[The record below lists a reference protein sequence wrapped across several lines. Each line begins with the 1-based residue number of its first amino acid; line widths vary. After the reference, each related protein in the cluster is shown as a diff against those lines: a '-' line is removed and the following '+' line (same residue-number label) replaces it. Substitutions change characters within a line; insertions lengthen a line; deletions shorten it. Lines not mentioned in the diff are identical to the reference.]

1 MSLIPKAGEQSK
13 YTATYGQ
20 TPRSI
25 EFIDHQRHRNAPG
38 FSHCE
43 SALLNAPAM
52 ENTMDGILLAMPEA
66 VLVASLAGII
76 RAMNSQAEELL
87 GYRSTDLA
95 GQTISTVFTGE
106 LDPGPLSKL
115 FDPGRWHT
123 LTEGPSPVIR
133 NRTGD
138 VLVTEVTRCDLI
150 VSGAPVCAYR
160 MTDASEILRLRNRI
174 AEAERETALLSRLA
188 ILGELTAAIAH
199 ELSQPLTA
207 ISSYIAAARNCF
219 VNTADERPKHSLE
232 LMSKAGAQAQRAWQ
246 IVQRLRTLL
255 QNRSV
260 IHRESD
266 LRQAVQDAIELATLG
281 VEIDGFHIVKKIPDT
296 PVLVKMDA
304 VQIQILLANL
314 IRNAIDELR
323 VSTGRRIITIE
334 LKANDFAAE
343 VSVADTGPG
352 IAQHVQDSM
361 FNPFLTTKPE
371 GLGVGLAVSRRIAM
385 AHGGRLEARNLE
397 EGGAEFSFIIPVS
410 VKKRVDNE

>member
-1 MSLIPKAGEQSK
+1 MSLIPKTGQPSK
-13 YTATYGQ
+13 YTATYG
-20 TPRSI
+20 PAHSSI
-25 EFIDHQRHRNAPG
+25 ELVDHRRHRNAPG
-38 FSHCE
+38 YSHCE
-43 SALLNAPAM
+43 SALLNAPAL
-52 ENTMDGILLAMPEA
+52 ENTIDSILLAMPEP
-66 VLVASLAGII
+66 VLIASLAGVI
-76 RAMNSQAEELL
+76 RALNAHAEELF
-87 GYRSTDLA
+87 GYESADLA
-95 GQTISTVFTGE
+95 GRTIATIFTGD
-106 LDPGPLSKL
+106 LDPGPMSRR
-115 FDPGRWHT
+115 FDPGHWHT
-123 LTEGPSPVIR
+123 LTEGPSPVIC

-138 VLVTEVTRCDLI
+138 VLMGEVTRCDLI
-150 VSGAPVCAYR
+150 IGGVPVCAYR
-160 MTDASEILRLRNRI
+160 MTDASGILRLQNRI

-219 VNTADERPKHSLE
+219 VNTVDERPKHSME
-232 LMSKAGAQAQRAWQ
+232 LMAKAGAQAQRAWQ

-255 QNRSV
+255 QDRSV

-266 LRQAVQDAIELATLG
+266 LRRAVQDAIELATLG
-281 VEIDGFHIVKKIPDT
+281 VEIDGFHIRKKIPDT
-296 PVLVKMDA
+296 PVMVTMDA

-323 VSTGRRIITIE
+323 VSAGQRIVTIE
-334 LKANDFAAE
+334 LKLNDIAAE

-410 VKKRVDNE
+410 VKKES

>member
-1 MSLIPKAGEQSK
+1 MSVIPKAGQHSR
-13 YTATYGQ
+13 YTATYDP
-20 TPRSI
+20 THSSI
-25 EFIDHQRHRNAPG
+25 ELIDHRRHRSGSSYSP
-38 FSHCE
+38 CE
-43 SALLNAPAM
+43 SALLNVPAA
-52 ENTMDGILLAMPEA
+52 ESTLDSVLLAMPDP
-66 VLVASLAGII
+66 VLLASLGGSI
-76 RAMNSQAEELL
+76 RAVNSRAEELL
-87 GYRSTDLA
+87 GYSSADLA
-95 GQTISTVFTGE
+95 GRPISTVFTCE
-106 LDPGPLSKL
+106 FEPGPPGNR
-115 FDPGRWHT
+115 FDPGSWHT
-123 LTEGPSPVIR
+123 LTNGPTPVVR

-138 VLVTEVTRCDLI
+138 ILVTEVMRCDLI

-160 MTDASEILRLRNRI
+160 MTDASEVLRLRNRI
-174 AEAERETALLSRLA
+174 AEAEREAALMSRLA

-219 VNTADERPKHSLE
+219 VDNADERPKHSME

-260 IHRESD
+260 IHRDWD
-266 LRQAVQDAIELATLG
+266 LRQVVQEAIELATIG
-281 VEIDGFHIVKKIPDT
+281 VEIDGFRIVTEIPDA
-296 PVLVKMDA
+296 PVIVKMDS

-323 VSTGRRIITIE
+323 VSTGQRIVTIG
-334 LKANDFAAE
+334 LRVDDTAAE

-385 AHGGRLEARNLE
+385 AHGGYLEARNLE

-410 VKKRVDNE
+410 VNKRVDNE